1 MAKAEVIGSA
11 LFAEMQAELKE
22 LSKTEPGARDVVDV
36 VRDLLP
42 LIRGCRDRGHSWKRI
57 AESLQKHH
65 SGLSVGRLRKYA
77 FELDPSLKG
86 GSPGTQK
93 SLIPEM
99 DQPEGSQGSLL
110 DDSDTDDKESIDSS
124 WPPEVAKGESS
135 GKKKSGTKKSAA
147 LDFEDDDL

>member
-11 LFAEMQAELKE
+11 LFAEIQAELKE
-22 LSKTEPGARDVVDV
+22 LSETEPGARDVAEV

-77 FELDPSLKG
+77 FELDPTLKG
-86 GSPGTQK
+86 GSVSTQK
-93 SLIPEM
+93 SLIPELKQSQS
-99 DQPEGSQGSLL
+99 DSGSKAETVAQVLGVDEVEDLST
-110 DDSDTDDKESIDSS
+110 SSKHES
-124 WPPEVAKGESS
+124 G
-135 GKKKSGTKKSAA
+135 GKKKTGSKKSAV
-147 LDFEDDDL
+147 DF